1 VSKGRKRKGGS
12 TVQKIPRESWIE
24 PALAVA
30 SMVALNWVLGE
41 RYRLT
46 PQWVPVVLAAALL
59 GPAFV
64 AHIRHDTPL
73 WLRIE
78 RLSIASTILVML
90 GLNTLTLLYVVDE
103 VLFRS
108 SGIVAETLFSTSI
121 AIWTANVVGFALLY
135 WELDRGGPDARMS
148 DAPGWPDFAFPAY
161 IDPMMP
167 RDWRP
172 HFMDYLFVA
181 FTTSTA
187 FSPTEAMPLSRR
199 AKALMIV
206 QAVISLVTII
216 VVASRAI
223 GIIQ

>member
-1 VSKGRKRKGGS
+1 MTR
-12 TVQKIPRESWIE
+12 REFWLGPI
-24 PALAVA
+24 LAVGA
-30 SMVALNWVLGE
+30 MVLLNWALGE

-46 PQWVPVVLAAALL
+46 PQWVSVGAAALL
-59 GPAFV
+59 LSPAVIANF
-64 AHIRHDTPL
+64 RHDAPI
-73 WLRIE
+73 WQRIE

-90 GLNTLTLLYVVDE
+90 GLNTLNLVDVVDE

-108 SGIVAETLFSTSI
+108 SDIVAETLFSTSV
-121 AIWTANVVGFALLY
+121 AIWAANVVGFALLY
-135 WELDRGGPDARMS
+135 WEVDRGGPDARTS
-148 DAPGWPDFAFPAY
+148 ATPGTPDFAFPAY
-161 IDPMMP
+161 ADPMMP
-167 RDWRP
+167 RSWQP
-172 HFMDYLFVA
+172 KFMDYLFIA

-187 FSPTEAMPLSRR
+187 FSPTEAMPMSSR

>member
-1 VSKGRKRKGGS
+1 VG
-12 TVQKIPRESWIE
+12 P
-24 PALAVA
+24 AVA
-30 SMVALNWVLGE
+30 VGSMVALNWVLGE

-46 PQWVPVVLAAALL
+46 PQWVSLVAAAVLL
-59 GPAFV
+59 SPALV
-64 AHIRHDTPL
+64 AHFRHDTPL

-78 RLSIASTILVML
+78 RLSIASTILLML
-90 GLNTLTLLYVVDE
+90 GLNTLTLLDVVDE

-108 SGIVAETLFSTSI
+108 SGIVAETLFSTSV

-135 WELDRGGPDARMS
+135 WELDRGGPDVRMS
-148 DAPGWPDFAFPAY
+148 DAPGSPDFAFPAY
-161 IDPMMP
+161 SDPMMP
-167 RDWRP
+167 RGWQP
-172 HFMDYLFVA
+172 EFMDYLFVA

-206 QAVISLVTII
+206 QAVISLVTIL

>member
-1 VSKGRKRKGGS
+1 MTR
-12 TVQKIPRESWIE
+12 REFWLGPI
-24 PALAVA
+24 LAVGA
-30 SMVALNWVLGE
+30 MVLLNWVLGE

-46 PQWVPVVLAAALL
+46 PQWVSVVAAAVLL
-59 GPAFV
+59 SPAVIANF
-64 AHIRHDTPL
+64 RHETPI
-73 WLRIE
+73 WQRIE

-90 GLNTLTLLYVVDE
+90 GLNTLNLIDVVDE

-108 SGIVAETLFSTSI
+108 SGIVAETLFSTSV
-121 AIWTANVVGFALLY
+121 AIWAANVVGFALLY
-135 WELDRGGPDARMS
+135 WELDRGGPDARTS
-148 DAPGWPDFAFPAY
+148 PTPGTPDFSFPAY
-161 IDPMMP
+161 ADPMMP
-167 RDWRP
+167 RNWQP
-172 HFMDYLFVA
+172 KFMDYLFIA

-187 FSPTEAMPLSRR
+187 FSPTEAMPMSSR